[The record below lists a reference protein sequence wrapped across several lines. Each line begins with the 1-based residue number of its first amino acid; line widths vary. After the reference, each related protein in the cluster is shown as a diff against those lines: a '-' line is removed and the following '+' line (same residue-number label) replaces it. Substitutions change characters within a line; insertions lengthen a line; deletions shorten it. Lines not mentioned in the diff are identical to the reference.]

1 MKGVIVKPV
10 NKSKVKVLPVDIQ
23 RTRISGFFDRYLC
36 TNRSVSIPSLYRQFE
51 KHGTIDNF
59 RIVAGLK
66 DGEINRRL
74 ATDSDF
80 YKWME
85 AISWDQQN
93 YYDEKRDKFL
103 DKLISLVDQAQ
114 EPSGYINTFYS
125 GDYRKFRFKNL
136 EKSHELYCGG
146 HLIQAAIAH
155 YRSTGKGNFIN
166 IAIKWAD
173 YIYKRFAGNKIQKND
188 GHPEVEMAL
197 IELYRA
203 TGNNRYIH
211 LAEFLMSLPYV
222 HNGNKSFLQMDEVNG
237 HAVRMMYLLSG
248 ASDYYIETGDER
260 YLDKIRLLW
269 NDLLKGKYYITGGVG
284 SRYFSEAFGYQ
295 YELPNLNA
303 YCESCASI
311 ALMMW
316 LFRMFLIEPDARCF
330 DLFETVLYNSFLS
343 SISLNGEKYFYVNPL
358 ASKGGH
364 ERKQWYQT
372 MCCPPNIQRFFSSLP
387 GYFYAAK
394 DNEIWVNLYD
404 RNNASIDLGENT
416 VNLSIDT
423 DYPWNGN
430 IVIQVNQ
437 NKNMPVCLHMRI
449 PSWSNGS
456 IVEIQ
461 NRKFYPL
468 AATYFT
474 CSVSGNSKIKI
485 HFNMKSRFYTASPKV
500 ESDRNCVVIKRGPIV
515 YCMEGTD
522 NQFDIFNFYIY
533 NQALREKRKNWENS
547 GNFIEIS
554 GRGLLEED
562 KHMPYYEIEERE
574 FLSRMIKFTAIP
586 YFLWANRTI
595 SEMNIWF
602 PYIEKK

>member
-1 MKGVIVKPV
+1 
-10 NKSKVKVLPVDIQ
+10 
-23 RTRISGFFDRYLC
+23 
-36 TNRSVSIPSLYRQFE
+36 
-51 KHGTIDNF
+51 
-59 RIVAGLK
+59 
-66 DGEINRRL
+66 
-74 ATDSDF
+74 
-80 YKWME
+80 
-85 AISWDQQN
+85 
-93 YYDEKRDKFL
+93 
-103 DKLISLVDQAQ
+103 
-114 EPSGYINTFYS
+114 
-125 GDYRKFRFKNL
+125 
-136 EKSHELYCGG
+136 
-146 HLIQAAIAH
+146 
-155 YRSTGKGNFIN
+155 
-166 IAIKWAD
+166 
-173 YIYKRFAGNKIQKND
+173 
-188 GHPEVEMAL
+188 
-197 IELYRA
+197 
-203 TGNNRYIH
+203 
-211 LAEFLMSLPYV
+211 
-222 HNGNKSFLQMDEVNG
+222 
-237 HAVRMMYLLSG
+237 
-248 ASDYYIETGDER
+248 
-260 YLDKIRLLW
+260 
-269 NDLLKGKYYITGGVG
+269 
-284 SRYFSEAFGYQ
+284 
-295 YELPNLNA
+295 
-303 YCESCASI
+303 
-311 ALMMW
+311 
-316 LFRMFLIEPDARCF
+316 MFLIEPNARYF
-330 DLFETVLYNSFLS
+330 DLFETILYNSFLS

-358 ASKGGH
+358 ASNGGH

-423 DYPWNGN
+423 EYPWNGN
-430 IVIQVNQ
+430 VVIQVNQ
-437 NKNMPVCLHMRI
+437 NKNMPVCLHIRI

-533 NQALREKRKNWENS
+533 NQALREKRKKWENS

-562 KHMPYYEIEERE
+562 KHMLYYEIEERE

-595 SEMNIWF
+595 SKMNIWF